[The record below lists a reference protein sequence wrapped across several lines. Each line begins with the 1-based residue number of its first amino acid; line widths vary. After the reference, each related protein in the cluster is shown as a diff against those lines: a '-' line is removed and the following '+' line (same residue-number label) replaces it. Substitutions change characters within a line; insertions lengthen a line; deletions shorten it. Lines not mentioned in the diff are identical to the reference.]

1 MAAATRQRLHLS
13 QRGKKK
19 PTAHSKETRLP
30 AQQLKARKAN
40 DGVKEMGEE
49 ATILHTLMDDLL
61 GENLL
66 TPENLEKAAAA
77 SLKRHKEQGYKVPG
91 LNAMDDVVKRINARK
106 KGQV

>member
-1 MAAATRQRLHLS
+1 MSPDQKSIGRSIKAGLNPTTDHMAAATRQRLHLS

-49 ATILHTLMDDLL
+49 YADESTGVDKSIKIGDHRVT
-61 GENLL
+61 
-66 TPENLEKAAAA
+66 
-77 SLKRHKEQGYKVPG
+77 
-91 LNAMDDVVKRINARK
+91 VKRLRYY
-106 KGQV
+106 

>member
-1 MAAATRQRLHLS
+1 M
-13 QRGKKK
+13 
-19 PTAHSKETRLP
+19 
-30 AQQLKARKAN
+30 
-40 DGVKEMGEE
+40 
-49 ATILHTLMDDLL
+49 MDDLL

-91 LNAMDDVVKRINARK
+91 LDAMDDVVKRINARK